1 MAREDGIGKR
11 TAFEEY
17 RLISRGG
24 TGVIAIDLPEDGSV
38 NVAGALSLHE
48 DGEVML
54 LTAKGQR
61 IRTRVKEIRET
72 GRGAKGVR
80 LVTLE
85 PGDKLLGIA
94 RIVETEEEGAGEPP
108 ATA

>member
-1 MAREDGIGKR
+1 
-11 TAFEEY
+11 
-17 RLISRGG
+17 
-24 TGVIAIDLPEDGSV
+24 V
-38 NVAGALSLHE
+38 N
-48 DGEVML
+48 
-54 LTAKGQR
+54 T
-61 IRTRVKEIRET
+61 IRET

-94 RIVETEEEGAGEPP
+94 RIVETPEESGAEAPT